1 MSSSRWWE
9 EEIGQKEAIDKFFF
23 LMDFSGKRREAVKDV
38 KHDTCQKKERKIFK
52 GRPFQS
58 PLY

>member
-38 KHDTCQKKERKIFK
+38 KHDTC
-52 GRPFQS
+52 
-58 PLY
+58 